1 MKHKTLHVSPERL
14 PRWIE
19 GFRERHG
26 GQTDLQVTDEHVVV
40 QAGDG
45 AVARVHIPWPPVDL
59 SRLPLECLARHAASS
74 RRLLLILVRRGGF
87 GSAIVENAQVLAS
100 KHGTKYVQ
108 GKTAAG
114 GWSQQRYARRR
125 GNQADALVASA
136 ADAVRRMYDR
146 DEASGVVGI
155 VCGGD
160 KALLAKVESHIAQS
174 DRTLAAWLTS
184 LPQGARVDIP
194 DPRLR
199 VTEELAKRIGDVH
212 ISLDEPSS

>member
-1 MKHKTLHVSPERL
+1 MKHKTLHVSPDRL

-19 GFRERHG
+19 GFKDRHG
-26 GQTDLQVTDEHVVV
+26 GQVDLQVTEKHVAVH
-40 QAGDG
+40 AADG
-45 AVARVHIPWPPVDL
+45 AIARVHIPWPPVDL
-59 SRLPLECLARHAASS
+59 SRLPLECLARHAARS

-87 GSAIVENAQVLAS
+87 GSAIVEDSRVLAS

-136 ADAVRRMYDR
+136 ADAVRRMFDCG
-146 DEASGVVGI
+146 DAAGVVGL

-160 KALLAKVESHIAQS
+160 KALLAKVEAHIAHT
-174 DRTLAAWLTS
+174 DRTLATWIEG
-184 LPQGARVDIP
+184 LPRGARVDIP
-194 DPRLR
+194 DPRLN
-199 VTEELAKRIGDVH
+199 VTKDLAKRINDVC
-212 ISLDEPSS
+212 ISLDEPSC